1 MALPDIKFVKLVVF
15 MNASVPIAL
24 LARDAY
30 FHELGANPLEFV
42 THTTGMLALIF
53 LMLSLAVTP
62 LRKAIGQPWLIKL
75 RRMLGLFAFFYGSLH
90 LFAFVWFDKSF
101 SIRAIIDDTLKRPF
115 ILLGMLGF
123 VLMVPLA
130 ITSTN
135 KMVKRLGGERWNRL
149 HRAVYFA
156 AAAGVLHYYLLV
168 KADTRIPIAFGVVLA
183 VLLAYRALNKYFPSF
198 TERVPARRSVVRSQP
213 N

>member
-42 THTTGMLALIF
+42 THTTGMLALTF

-62 LRKAIGQPWLIKL
+62 MRKATGQPWLIKL

-183 VLLAYRALNKYFPSF
+183 VLLGYRALNKYFPSI
-198 TERVPARRSVVRSQP
+198 TERTPARRSVIRSQP

>member
-24 LARDAY
+24 LTRDAY

-62 LRKAIGQPWLIKL
+62 MRKATGQPWLIKL

-101 SIRAIIDDTLKRPF
+101 R
-115 ILLGMLGF
+115 
-123 VLMVPLA
+123 
-130 ITSTN
+130 
-135 KMVKRLGGERWNRL
+135 
-149 HRAVYFA
+149 FA
-156 AAAGVLHYYLLV
+156 
-168 KADTRIPIAFGVVLA
+168 
-183 VLLAYRALNKYFPSF
+183 PSL
-198 TERVPARRSVVRSQP
+198 TTHSSDRSFFLECWASC
-213 N
+213 

>member
-1 MALPDIKFVKLVVF
+1 MAAPDIKFVKLVVF
-15 MNASVPIAL
+15 INAAVPIAL

-30 FHELGANPLEFV
+30 YHELGANPLEFI
-42 THTTGMLALIF
+42 THTTGTLTLVF
-53 LMLSLAVTP
+53 LLLTLAVTP
-62 LRKAIGQPWLIKL
+62 LRKVTGQPWMIRV
-75 RRMLGLFAFFYGSLH
+75 RRMLGLYAFFYGSLH

-101 SIRAIIDDTLKRPF
+101 VIRAIIDDTLKRPF

-123 VLMVPLA
+123 LLMVPLA

-183 VLLAYRALNKYFPSF
+183 ILLGYRALNKYFPSI
-198 TERVPARRSVVRSQP
+198 TERAPVRRSAVPTQP